1 MSFRRCGYPRLD
13 VIPNPPWASRA
24 PDARLSCLARRL
36 SSCCGMPPCATAPL
50 AWDDAVTQLF
60 LRSGELRC
68 AGSAARWPAGVQCP
82 GERERESGR
91 RHSHQRDAVTRAVV
105 TTGGAQSKLR
115 ISFADVSA
123 QMGACVI
130 VLCFGPRLVRFG
142 TRAAWQRTLSTA
154 GGSDGCP
161 GELRSGTRA
170 QRIPQKE
177 AHRSLLWT
185 AARRP
190 RRQPVVGSQ

>member
-1 MSFRRCGYPRLD
+1 VSFRRCGYPRLD

-82 GERERESGR
+82 GEREREREWKKTQPSKR
-91 RHSHQRDAVTRAVV
+91 CRDSCCGHHR
-105 TTGGAQSKLR
+105 GGPIKAQN
-115 ISFADVSA
+115 
-123 QMGACVI
+123 
-130 VLCFGPRLVRFG
+130 LVRRRLG
-142 TRAAWQRTLSTA
+142 PN
-154 GGSDGCP
+154 GS
-161 GELRSGTRA
+161 LRNSA
-170 QRIPQKE
+170 VFWSSI
-177 AHRSLLWT
+177 
-185 AARRP
+185 
-190 RRQPVVGSQ
+190 GSFRH